1 MTTFYILIGSAI
13 AALAV
18 ITMAACKAVAEAG
31 QVMEARED
39 EFEY

>member
-1 MTTFYILIGSAI
+1 MTTFYILIGIAI

-31 QVMEARED
+31 RFMEAREN
-39 EFEY
+39 ELEY